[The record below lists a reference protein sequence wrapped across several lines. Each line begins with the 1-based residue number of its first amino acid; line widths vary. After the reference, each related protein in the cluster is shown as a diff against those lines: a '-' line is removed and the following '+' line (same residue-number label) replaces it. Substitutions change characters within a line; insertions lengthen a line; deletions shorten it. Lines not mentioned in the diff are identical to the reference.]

1 MAECK
6 SVKLTKEDC
15 GLKDW
20 ASFWEQE
27 SKVFLMLLG
36 NLGLWFWLL
45 RKGGTVYQVNNI
57 GKVLQYSWIRS
68 GEVQDICKEP
78 GMSVMIGFKP
88 PHDEYSFLL
97 LT

>member
-27 SKVFLMLLG
+27 STVFLMLLG
-36 NLGLWFWLL
+36 NLGLWF
-45 RKGGTVYQVNNI
+45 
-57 GKVLQYSWIRS
+57 
-68 GEVQDICKEP
+68 
-78 GMSVMIGFKP
+78 
-88 PHDEYSFLL
+88 
-97 LT
+97 